1 MERRTSAYLAQSVY
15 ALYGVAPNI
24 RLRSLGK
31 PEVAGLNPAV
41 PTTHSLKTISIY
53 SCHQI
58 SWQQFRNLYQI
69 QSLLLNVIVPA

>member
-41 PTTHSLKTISIY
+41 PTTIIRLFRLLFVIKFLRGSFEIY
-53 SCHQI
+53 PKSRF
-58 SWQQFRNLYQI
+58 FR
-69 QSLLLNVIVPA
+69 